1 MRSPPVLAMKT
12 SLPAPPKARSS
23 HDGLVSAVW
32 LRPQFV
38 VMVLLGPQGESRLS
52 SRLSRSSPQPPYIL
66 SRPVPPT
73 SQSWPRSP
81 NIVSLPSVGTAVYLV
96 WPRIHCA
103 SSGPSEALKLSSQLY
118 PVEGSVGHPD
128 GTVPLKS
135 EPSQLSMTFR
145 SGSLASYS
153 WNLVVDGL

>member
-81 NIVSLPSVGTAVYLV
+81 NIVSLPSVGTAAYLV
-96 WPRIHCA
+96 WPWIHWV
-103 SSGPSEALKLSSQLY
+103 SSGPSEALKLSSQFR
-118 PVEGSVGHPD
+118 PVPVFD
-128 GTVPLKS
+128 S
-135 EPSQLSMTFR
+135 EPSAAFSRILR